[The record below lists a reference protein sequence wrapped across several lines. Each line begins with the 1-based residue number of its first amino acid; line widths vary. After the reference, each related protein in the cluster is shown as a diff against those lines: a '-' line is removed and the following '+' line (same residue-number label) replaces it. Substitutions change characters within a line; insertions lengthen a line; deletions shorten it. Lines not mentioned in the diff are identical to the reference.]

1 MGRRS
6 GQVMG
11 GASRCLV
18 LGFVLCFVLG
28 CGEQLPGVK
37 FNQTNIRRL
46 RTAYNIYAR
55 LNNLEGP
62 KSEEEFKEFLKSD
75 LTAKVRLERIGVDIA
90 SVDDI
95 FISERDGKPFRIRY
109 GLKGSKDQGVIF
121 EEEGIDG
128 KRFVALWDPVE
139 VDAETYDQYWS
150 GKKVAEKKN

>member
-1 MGRRS
+1 MGRGF
-6 GQVMG
+6 GQVIG
-11 GASRCLV
+11 GTSRFLI
-18 LGFVLCFVLG
+18 LGFVVCFILG
-28 CGEQLPGVK
+28 CGKTLPGVK

-55 LNNLEGP
+55 LNNLQGP
-62 KSEEEFKEFLKSD
+62 KSEQEFKEFLKTD

-95 FISERDGKPFRIRY
+95 FISERDEQPFRVRY

-150 GKKVAEKKN
+150 GKKVAEQK